1 MRHGGYE
8 QAGSG
13 GGGGSSGGGERAF
26 SWRHCSVRGRGDG
39 DGGGRHGA
47 GAVRPI
53 ARRMAPLAT
62 FTFTL
67 ATFTF
72 TLATFT
78 FTFTLAT
85 FTFTFTLAS
94 GLAPP
99 FARFVALVA
108 LVARSRRRAMMLALG
123 SAMMLALSLALA
135 TALIALERPMGRFRQ
150 QRAQTFAHVID
161 GARDGVVEASGHVT
175 KPFAHLLAEV
185 IEPLGP
191 IPEHIREQVGAVLAW
206 LLAALAAPAAVLR
219 AVAGAFGLG
228 LGRDAEEVG
237 AA

>member
-1 MRHGGYE
+1 MRLRMRHGGYE

-62 FTFTL
+62 CTFTL
-67 ATFTF
+67 TFTTFTF
-72 TLATFT
+72 TLAT
-78 FTFTLAT
+78 
-85 FTFTFTLAS
+85 

-99 FARFVALVA
+99 LARFVTLVA
-108 LVARSRRRAMMLALG
+108 LVTRSRRRAMMLALG
-123 SAMMLALSLALA
+123 SAMMLALSLALP
-135 TALIALERPMGRFRQ
+135 TALIALERPMRRFRQ

-175 KPFAHLLAEV
+175 EAFAHLLAEV

-191 IPEHIREQVGAVLAW
+191 IPEHIREQVGAVLAR

-228 LGRDAEEVG
+228 LGRA
-237 AA
+237 

>member
-1 MRHGGYE
+1 MRHGRYE
-8 QAGSG
+8 RAGSG

-78 FTFTLAT
+78 FTFTLA
-85 FTFTFTLAS
+85 S

-108 LVARSRRRAMMLALG
+108 LVTRSRRRAMMLALG
-123 SAMMLALSLALA
+123 SAMMLALSLALP
-135 TALIALERPMGRFRQ
+135 TALVALERPMRRFRQ
-150 QRAQTFAHVID
+150 QRAQPFAHVID
-161 GARDGVVEASGHVT
+161 GARDGVVEAPRHVT
-175 KPFAHLLAEV
+175 EPFAHLLAEV

-206 LLAALAAPAAVLR
+206 LLAALAAPAAVLC

>member
-1 MRHGGYE
+1 MRLRMRHGGYE

-78 FTFTLAT
+78 FTFTLA
-85 FTFTFTLAS
+85 S

-108 LVARSRRRAMMLALG
+108 LVTRSRRRAMMLALG
-123 SAMMLALSLALA
+123 SAMMLALSLALSLA
-135 TALIALERPMGRFRQ
+135 LTTALIALERPMGRFRQ

-191 IPEHIREQVGAVLAW
+191 IPEHIREQVGAVLAR

-228 LGRDAEEVG
+228 LGRA
-237 AA
+237 

>member
-1 MRHGGYE
+1 MRHRRYE
-8 QAGSG
+8 RAGSG
-13 GGGGSSGGGERAF
+13 GGGGSSGGGERPF
-26 SWRHCSVRGRGDG
+26 RWRHCSGCGRGDG
-39 DGGGRHGA
+39 DGGGRQGA

-53 ARRMAPLAT
+53 ARRMAPLA
-62 FTFTL
+62 
-67 ATFTF
+67 
-72 TLATFT
+72 T

-108 LVARSRRRAMMLALG
+108 LVTRSRRRAMMLALG
-123 SAMMLALSLALA
+123 SAMMLALSLALT
-135 TALIALERPMGRFRQ
+135 TALIALERPMRRFRQ

-161 GARDGVVEASGHVT
+161 GARYGVVEASGHVT
-175 KPFAHLLAEV
+175 EAFAHLLAEV

-191 IPEHIREQVGAVLAW
+191 IPEHIREQVGAVLAR

-228 LGRDAEEVG
+228 LGRA
-237 AA
+237 

>member
-67 ATFTF
+67 AS
-72 TLATFT
+72 

-99 FARFVALVA
+99 FAHFVALVA
-108 LVARSRRRAMMLALG
+108 LVTRSRRRAMMLALG
-123 SAMMLALSLALA
+123 SAMMLALSLALP
-135 TALIALERPMGRFRQ
+135 TALIALERPMRRFRQ

-161 GARDGVVEASGHVT
+161 GARDGVVEAPGHVT
-175 KPFAHLLAEV
+175 EPFAHLLAEV

-206 LLAALAAPAAVLR
+206 LLAALAAPAAVLC

>member
-1 MRHGGYE
+1 
-8 QAGSG
+8 
-13 GGGGSSGGGERAF
+13 
-26 SWRHCSVRGRGDG
+26 
-39 DGGGRHGA
+39 
-47 GAVRPI
+47 
-53 ARRMAPLAT
+53 
-62 FTFTL
+62 
-67 ATFTF
+67 
-72 TLATFT
+72 
-78 FTFTLAT
+78 
-85 FTFTFTLAS
+85 
-94 GLAPP
+94 
-99 FARFVALVA
+99 
-108 LVARSRRRAMMLALG
+108 
-123 SAMMLALSLALA
+123 MLALSLALA

-175 KPFAHLLAEV
+175 EPFANLLAEV

-191 IPEHIREQVGAVLAW
+191 IPEHIREQVGAVLAR

>member
-1 MRHGGYE
+1 
-8 QAGSG
+8 
-13 GGGGSSGGGERAF
+13 
-26 SWRHCSVRGRGDG
+26 
-39 DGGGRHGA
+39 
-47 GAVRPI
+47 
-53 ARRMAPLAT
+53 MAPLAT

-67 ATFTF
+67 A
-72 TLATFT
+72 T

-108 LVARSRRRAMMLALG
+108 LVTRSRRRAMMLALG
-123 SAMMLALSLALA
+123 SAMMLALSLALT
-135 TALIALERPMGRFRQ
+135 TALIALERPMRRFRQ

-175 KPFAHLLAEV
+175 EAFAHLLAEV

-191 IPEHIREQVGAVLAW
+191 IPEHIREQVGAVLAR

-228 LGRDAEEVG
+228 LGRA
-237 AA
+237 

>member
-1 MRHGGYE
+1 MRHRRYE
-8 QAGSG
+8 RAGSG
-13 GGGGSSGGGERAF
+13 GGGGSSGGGERPF
-26 SWRHCSVRGRGDG
+26 RWRHCSGCGRGDG
-39 DGGGRHGA
+39 DGGGRQGA

-67 ATFTF
+67 ATFT
-72 TLATFT
+72 LAT

-108 LVARSRRRAMMLALG
+108 LVTRSRRRAMMLALG
-123 SAMMLALSLALA
+123 SAMMLALSLALP
-135 TALIALERPMGRFRQ
+135 TALIALERPMRRFRQ

-175 KPFAHLLAEV
+175 EAFAHLLAEV

-191 IPEHIREQVGAVLAW
+191 IPEHIREQVGAVLAR

-228 LGRDAEEVG
+228 LGRA
-237 AA
+237 

>member
-1 MRHGGYE
+1 MRHRRYE
-8 QAGSG
+8 RAGSG
-13 GGGGSSGGGERAF
+13 GGGGSSGGGERPF
-26 SWRHCSVRGRGDG
+26 RWRHCSVCGRGDG

-62 FTFTL
+62 FTFT
-67 ATFTF
+67 
-72 TLATFT
+72 
-78 FTFTLAT
+78 
-85 FTFTFTLAS
+85 FTLAS

-108 LVARSRRRAMMLALG
+108 LVTRSRRRAMMLALG

-175 KPFAHLLAEV
+175 EAFAHLLAEV

-191 IPEHIREQVGAVLAW
+191 IPEHIREQVGAVLAR

-228 LGRDAEEVG
+228 LGRA
-237 AA
+237 

>member
-78 FTFTLAT
+78 FTFTLA
-85 FTFTFTLAS
+85 S

-108 LVARSRRRAMMLALG
+108 LVTRSRRRAMMLALG
-123 SAMMLALSLALA
+123 SAMMLALSLALP
-135 TALIALERPMGRFRQ
+135 TALIALERPMRRFRQ

-175 KPFAHLLAEV
+175 EAFAHLLAEV

-191 IPEHIREQVGAVLAW
+191 IPEHIREQVGAVLAR

-228 LGRDAEEVG
+228 LGRA
-237 AA
+237 

>member
-8 QAGSG
+8 RAGSG

-78 FTFTLAT
+78 FTFTLA
-85 FTFTFTLAS
+85 S

-99 FARFVALVA
+99 LARFVALVA
-108 LVARSRRRAMMLALG
+108 LVTRSRRRAMMLAL
-123 SAMMLALSLALA
+123 SLALP

-175 KPFAHLLAEV
+175 EPFAHLLAEV

-191 IPEHIREQVGAVLAW
+191 IPEHIREQVGAVLAR
-206 LLAALAAPAAVLR
+206 LLAALAAPAAVLC